1 MKRYKDKRVASVP
14 LELFV
19 PPRIV
24 GWKFIVENVISF
36 EQLQL
41 LLLLLLFYFLF
52 WYPCKKKPLVYV
64 LVVISSKHNTNFV
77 GLNSKF

>member
-41 LLLLLLFYFLF
+41 LLLLLFYFLF
-52 WYPCKKKPLVYV
+52 WYPCKKKPFVYV
-64 LVVISSKHNTNFV
+64 LVVISSKYNTNFV